1 MQHKVPQSIKV
12 SQQYHKVSQQQQSE
26 GLYQIRC
33 SRPRPRPPG
42 VPKLITLYKHD
53 DEGYESPSSLSSSTA
68 FHHHHHPPSC
78 AQTAGQI
85 KCINAHKLARLDTWC
100 TTQLF
105 TYMVYAPRKYLDIW
119 CMYVQHKRYVCKL
132 ARLGIW
138 RNLRNRCAM

>member
-53 DEGYESPSSLSSSTA
+53 DEGYESPSSSSSSTG
-68 FHHHHHPPSC
+68 FHHHSPWC

-100 TTQLF
+100 TTRLF

-138 RNLRNRCAM
+138 CNLRNRCAM